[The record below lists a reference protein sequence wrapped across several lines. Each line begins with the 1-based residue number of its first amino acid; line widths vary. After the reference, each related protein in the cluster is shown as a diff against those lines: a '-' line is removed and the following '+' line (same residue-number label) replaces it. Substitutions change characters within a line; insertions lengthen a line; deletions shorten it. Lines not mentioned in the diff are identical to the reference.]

1 LKIIFNNNW
10 HKMTHPEDNW
20 FEAMQKSGC
29 RLTAPRRA
37 VVETLVENTRA
48 LTPVEVYNSA
58 RKDCP
63 GLGLVSV
70 YRTLEKLE
78 QLGLVQRVHQTKSCQ
93 AFVRAG
99 DGHQHL
105 LICTQCGKTAMFE
118 GDQLDPLFN
127 VVSNKTGFKVES
139 HWLQVYGLCSS
150 CLSGV

>member
-1 LKIIFNNNW
+1 MPGIDWYWFDKL
-10 HKMTHPEDNW
+10 HKN
-20 FEAMQKSGC
+20 GC

-37 VVETLVENTRA
+37 VVEALAESFYA
-48 LTPVEVYNSA
+48 LTPVEVYDEA

-78 QLGLVQRVHQTKSCQ
+78 ELGLVQRVHQTRGCQ
-93 AFVRAG
+93 AFIRAG

-105 LICTQCGKTAMFE
+105 MICTQCGRAVLFE

-127 VVSNKTGFKVES
+127 ALSERTGFQIEN
-139 HWLQVYGLCSS
+139 HWLQVFGLCKACRPDS
-150 CLSGV
+150 

>member
-1 LKIIFNNNW
+1 MFV
-10 HKMTHPEDNW
+10 TDSNW
-20 FEAMQKSGC
+20 FDILQKSGC

-37 VVETLVENTRA
+37 VAKTLLGSTRA
-48 LTPVEVYNSA
+48 LTPIEVYDAA

-78 QLGLVQRVHQTKSCQ
+78 QLGLVQRVHQTKDCQ
-93 AFVRAG
+93 AFIRAG

-105 LICTQCGKTAMFE
+105 IVCTHCGKAVLFE

-127 VVSNKTGFKVES
+127 SVSKTTGFQIES
-139 HWLQVYGLCSS
+139 HWLQVFGLCKTCRSD
-150 CLSGV
+150 